1 MFPFAMRRPL
11 RLPRL
16 APGAP
21 CPTSEPTMFSS
32 IWGPGLG
39 SPGPVYT
46 VGFGDQPVLHY
57 AYPSTGRWTF
67 QKTMWPVAGSYTG
80 PVRIRGHQI
89 DGPRWLGFDGQ
100 GGGIFAVNTGCQM
113 GSCPIKV
120 VNSVFVRNHAQ
131 IAAGVE
137 VGGCRASERN
147 GNEEWRDVA
156 GRHGSRGGCRG

>member
-1 MFPFAMRRPL
+1 MLAAVAAVALSAYAAPSSQGLVAVQRQDPRANPLPVSSLTYAPPRSQGLWAGYQHDLGTVPLPPAMRRPL

-80 PVRIRGHQI
+80 PVRIRGHQMA
-89 DGPRWLGFDGQ
+89 GP
-100 GGGIFAVNTGCQM
+100 
-113 GSCPIKV
+113 
-120 VNSVFVRNHAQ
+120 
-131 IAAGVE
+131 
-137 VGGCRASERN
+137 
-147 GNEEWRDVA
+147 
-156 GRHGSRGGCRG
+156 